1 MSENLNLAIIEE
13 NSNHLGY
20 LHDKLK
26 DFVPEITCY
35 SNAEEAMLKMTSNM
49 PDVLVMDLDMPKLN
63 GTRVCDLL
71 RDDPRFKDLPIVLV
85 SGRESIGDFNLYFKG
100 IDFVKKPVV
109 GTELFNKIRLYNNLH
124 NAYIK
129 VVGMYREGS

>member
-1 MSENLNLAIIEE
+1 
-13 NSNHLGY
+13 
-20 LHDKLK
+20 
-26 DFVPEITCY
+26 
-35 SNAEEAMLKMTSNM
+35 MTSNL

-109 GTELFNKIRLYNNLH
+109 GTELFNKIKLYNNLH
-124 NAYIK
+124 NAYLK

>member
-1 MSENLNLAIIEE
+1 MRENLNLAIIEE

-26 DFVPEITCY
+26 DFVPQITCY

-63 GTRVCDLL
+63 GIRVCDLL

-124 NAYIK
+124 NAYLK
-129 VVGMYREGS
+129 VVSMYREGS

>member
-1 MSENLNLAIIEE
+1 MRENLNLAIIEE

-26 DFVPEITCY
+26 DFVPQITCY
-35 SNAEEAMLKMTSNM
+35 SNAEEAMLKMTYNM

-63 GTRVCDLL
+63 GIRVCDLL

-124 NAYIK
+124 NAYLK
-129 VVGMYREGS
+129 VVSMYREGS